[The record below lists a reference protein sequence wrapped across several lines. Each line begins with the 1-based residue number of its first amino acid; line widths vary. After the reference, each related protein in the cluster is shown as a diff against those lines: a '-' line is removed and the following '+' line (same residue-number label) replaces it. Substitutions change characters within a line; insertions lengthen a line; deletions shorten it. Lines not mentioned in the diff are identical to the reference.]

1 MDFLRPTTWAEA
13 LAAKADQPD
22 AVPLQGGTDV
32 MVEINFA
39 VRRPVALLDLT
50 RVAELATWSEQDGR
64 YRVGAAVPYSTII
77 GELGGALPG
86 LAQAARTV
94 GSPQIRN
101 RGTVGGNLGAASP
114 AGDSHPPLLA
124 ADAVIEVESRDGGV
138 RLIPAAEFYLGVK
151 RNALAPGR
159 ADQRPFHVPAAT
171 GPQYFSKVG
180 TRNAMVIAVCS
191 FARRAASRATAR
203 VGTGLGSAAPTPRRA
218 RRRRSSWPASSTG
231 TRRSTRRCCAA
242 FGELVARA
250 ASPIDDVRGT
260 AGYRRTPSAVMA
272 RRTLPGRGTTIGK
285 EGRLMRVSFAVNGR
299 EETADDV
306 WEGESLLYV
315 LRERL
320 GLPGSK
326 NACEQGEC
334 GSCTVYLDGA
344 PVCAC
349 LVAAGQADGR
359 QVRTVEGLAEGDR
372 LDPLQEA
379 FVECGAVQCGFC
391 TPGLIVQAHDLLE
404 RVARPSDAE
413 IREALAGN
421 LCRCTGYEKILD
433 AVRLAATRKAA
444 SR

>member
-101 RGTVGGNLGAASP
+101 RGSVGGNLGAASP

-151 RNALAPGR
+151 RNALRPDELIR
-159 ADQRPFHVPAAT
+159 AVHVPAAS

-191 FARRAASRATAR
+191 FAVALHPGDRR

-218 RRRRSSWPASSTG
+218 LEAEEFLAGELDWDASLDPAVLRR
-231 TRRSTRRCCAA
+231 
-242 FGELVARA
+242 FGELAARA

-260 AGYRRTPSAVMA
+260 AGYRTHAISVMA
-272 RRTLPGRGTTIGK
+272 RRTLTWAWHDHLGR
-285 EGRLMRVSFAVNGR
+285 R
-299 EETADDV
+299 
-306 WEGESLLYV
+306 
-315 LRERL
+315 
-320 GLPGSK
+320 
-326 NACEQGEC
+326 
-334 GSCTVYLDGA
+334 
-344 PVCAC
+344 
-349 LVAAGQADGR
+349 AA
-359 QVRTVEGLAEGDR
+359 
-372 LDPLQEA
+372 
-379 FVECGAVQCGFC
+379 
-391 TPGLIVQAHDLLE
+391 
-404 RVARPSDAE
+404 
-413 IREALAGN
+413 
-421 LCRCTGYEKILD
+421 
-433 AVRLAATRKAA
+433 
-444 SR
+444 